1 MSARF
6 KKAPLALHVSLAVGL
21 MGGSVA
27 MQASAAEPTKKVD
40 SGEIQSVTVTAN
52 RRAEDQ
58 QKVNVSVSAIAGED
72 LAERNISNLSQMES
86 LVPGFTFGRS
96 GSDAR
101 PAMRGVRTEN
111 VATNA
116 DTTIGYFVDGI
127 YKSRAQQAMLGFTD
141 VSIVEVL
148 RGPQGTLYGRN
159 TFGGTVSITNNA
171 PVHKLSESS
180 ASLTLGNYNKRR
192 LEGYVNVPVSD
203 IVSVRVVGLVD
214 KSDPFVRNDYNSAGG
229 LFDQDLRYARASVR
243 ITPSRDLDIV
253 FRADVTDQSG
263 NGGSAFGYKQA
274 GTYIHTPSCQQLFNA
289 TLTVINARPGNR
301 DGVNDCTRTVGAG
314 AGAGANAAGSGVDL
328 GIPIYKP
335 GNLYRIDQDYKTFL
349 NLSDRNL
356 SLDLTYRAGGH
367 TFRSITGYTKFSAE
381 RSSDSDFSA
390 STIGLDYQLTGAR
403 TMSQEFQI
411 LSENT
416 GPLNYVGGVY
426 FFRDKLT
433 SAFINQQLPRTI
445 RSSATSQQ
453 LSLAQNGAGFASFDR
468 PTTDSDAVYGQL
480 SYKLSSD
487 LTLTAG
493 ARATKDSKV
502 WSSANA
508 NSVLPRNASGAPDGN
523 QIAIGM
529 ARPADAAYGAVG
541 VTNCVGSNAIPGAAC
556 DPGTNLLYGYTYAP
570 STFSKTTGKFGL
582 DYALNKDQLIYGTV
596 GTGFRSGGFN
606 GFQVVESL
614 RTFKPEEVT
623 AIELGSKN
631 RFLKNTLQLN
641 AAIFSNDYTNLQE
654 QRQVPVG
661 ATTIST
667 IFNAAKARANGLEAE
682 VAWRQSPSF
691 TLGSTLS
698 LLDAK
703 YTSFPDVAL
712 PFGASVLVAD
722 PTSTAPQLDKNGI
735 VIAPAGQRR
744 VFAPGYNCG
753 VIPGTG
759 GTGQP
764 SAAYGCDLSGKKI
777 PYAAK
782 YQGSVYTRH
791 DIQLPNGTL
800 LTPIFVATFSSGY
813 YGQPTNADI
822 EKQGA
827 YVKGDIKL
835 VWRVSEK
842 LSVQGYIDNVS
853 DKQTINRF
861 VWGGGGTLQIS
872 GAPPR
877 MMGIR
882 VTGTI

>member
-1 MSARF
+1 MSVLLKKKPLATQVSIALGLMF
-6 KKAPLALHVSLAVGL
+6 TGMPALTDAAEAAKKA
-21 MGGSVA
+21 
-27 MQASAAEPTKKVD
+27 D

-58 QKVNVSVSAIAGED
+58 QKVNVSVSAISGED
-72 LAERNISNLSQMES
+72 LSDRNISDLSQMES

-141 VSIVEVL
+141 VSMVEVL

-159 TFGGTVSITNNA
+159 TFGGTVSITNNV
-171 PVHKLSESS
+171 PIHKLSESS
-180 ASLTLGNYNKRR
+180 ASLTIGNYNKRR
-192 LEGYVNVPVSD
+192 LEGYVNVPFNDTVSL
-203 IVSVRVVGLVD
+203 RVAGLVD
-214 KSDPFVRNDYNSAGG
+214 KSDPYVRNDFNPSGG
-229 LFDQDLRYARASVR
+229 LFDQDLRYLRASLR

-253 FRADVTDQSG
+253 FRADITDQSG

-301 DGVNDCTRTVGAG
+301 DAVNDCTRTVGAA
-314 AGAGANAAGSGVDL
+314 AGTGTNAAGSGVDL

-335 GNLYRIDQDYKTFL
+335 GNLYRIDQDYRTFL

-356 SLDLTYRAGGH
+356 SLDVTYRAAGH
-367 TFRSITGYTKFSAE
+367 VFRSITGYTKFSAE

-390 STIGLDYQLTGAR
+390 STIALDYQLTGAR
-403 TMSQEFQI
+403 TTSQEFQV
-411 LSENT
+411 LSDQS
-416 GPLNYVGGVY
+416 GPLSYVGGVY

-433 SAFINQQLPRTI
+433 SVFINEQLPRTI
-445 RSSATSQQ
+445 RSRAAQSIT
-453 LSLAQNGAGFASFDR
+453 LAQNGAGFAGFDR
-468 PTTDSDAVYGQL
+468 PTTDSDAVYGQF
-480 SYKLSSD
+480 SYKLSSA

-493 ARATKDSKV
+493 ARATKDSKI

-508 NSVLPRNASGAPDGN
+508 NSVLPRTSAGTPDGN
-523 QIAIGM
+523 QIAINM
-529 ARPADAAYGAVG
+529 ARPGDAAFGATG

-570 STFSKTTGKFGL
+570 SNFSKTTGKFGL
-582 DYALNKDQLIYGTV
+582 DYAINTDQLIYGTI

-631 RFLKNTLQLN
+631 RFLKNTLQVN
-641 AAIFSNDYTNLQE
+641 AALFSNEYTNLQE
-654 QRQVPVG
+654 QRQVPIG

-667 IFNAAKARANGLEAE
+667 IFNAAKARANGIEAE
-682 VAWRQSPSF
+682 IAWRQSPSL
-691 TLGSTLS
+691 TVGSTLS

-712 PFGASVLVAD
+712 PFGTSILVAD
-722 PTSTAPQLDKNGI
+722 PTSTSPQLDKDGV

-759 GTGQP
+759 GAGQP
-764 SAAYGCDLSGKKI
+764 GAAYGCDLSGKKI
-777 PYAAK
+777 PYAAR

-813 YGQPTNADI
+813 YGQPTNAEI
-822 EKQGA
+822 ERQGA

-835 VWRVSEK
+835 VWRVSDK
-842 LSVQGYIDNVS
+842 LSLQGYIDNVT

-861 VWGGGGTLQIS
+861 VWGGGGALQIS